1 MARKVEGSCRVG
13 RVVVGDY
20 DISGGVG
27 GAATKL
33 ETLSP
38 ETPSTIVPVALTWRG
53 PGVRFHGLKYYIII
67 YSQ

>member
-1 MARKVEGSCRVG
+1 MHSVQNTEESAGYGAQYVDQVG
-13 RVVVGDY
+13 PK
-20 DISGGVG
+20 GV
-27 GAATKL
+27 AKL